1 MMNQFAQQSFAR
13 YPQTFHNTERKQA
26 SNVNSITFFNAP
38 TFNSPVAQ
46 VSTGPRYNNVLPPPN
61 PASNSNIHP
70 PHLPPLNLPKKHENQ
85 PLSHTSSTSTSPEP
99 TSHCN
104 LTQLSENKDDDDNET
119 KRVKTL
125 EEKRAVRLERN
136 RIAAKECRERK
147 KAYVLN
153 LERRATLMEKENS
166 ILRKKV
172 HELKAQLEWAES
184 KTVGPIENGQL
195 EALVRELK
203 ERVKNME
210 KGEDSNIVF
219 GKMVNQ
225 L

>member
-1 MMNQFAQQSFAR
+1 MNQFAQQSFAR

-26 SNVNSITFFNAP
+26 SSVNSITFFNAP
-38 TFNSPVAQ
+38 SFNSPVVQ

-70 PHLPPLNLPKKHENQ
+70 THLPPLNLPKKLENQ

-184 KTVGPIENGQL
+184 KTVGPVENGQL

-210 KGEDSNIVF
+210 KGERF
-219 GKMVNQ
+219 
-225 L
+225 